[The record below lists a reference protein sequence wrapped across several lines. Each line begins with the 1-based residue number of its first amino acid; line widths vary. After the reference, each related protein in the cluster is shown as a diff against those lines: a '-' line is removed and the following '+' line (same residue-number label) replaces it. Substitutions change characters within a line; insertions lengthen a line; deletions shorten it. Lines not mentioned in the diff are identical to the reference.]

1 MGMQILSL
9 SMGNTAAVT
18 QSDLHREKRPP
29 LPTEQTAGSRQEQIL
44 LMGSQSS
51 SNFDLQKTTSE
62 LERISSAFNRR
73 LRFVIDHESK
83 EIIIKVI
90 DSETD
95 KVIKELPP
103 EELRRLHSSLRE
115 TIGFLF
121 DRTV

>member
-9 SMGNTAAVT
+9 SMGNTAAVN
-18 QSDLHREKRPP
+18 QPDLHREKWPP
-29 LPTEQTAGSRQEQIL
+29 LPMEQVAASRREEAL
-44 LMGSQSS
+44 LQGSQT

-73 LRFVIDHESK
+73 LKFVIDHESK
-83 EIIIKVI
+83 EILIKVI
-90 DSETD
+90 DNETD

-103 EELRRLHSSLRE
+103 EELKRLHSRIRE

>member
-18 QSDLHREKRPP
+18 QPDLHREKRSP
-29 LPTEQTAGSRQEQIL
+29 LPMEQTAASRQEEAL
-44 LMGSQSS
+44 LQGSQSS

-73 LRFVIDHESK
+73 LKFVIDHESK

-90 DSETD
+90 DNETD

-103 EELRRLHSSLRE
+103 EELKRLHSSIRD

-121 DRTV
+121 DKTV